1 MNQDNQQPKQDGA
14 LKKLIKKAIAALKR
28 RLIMLMIPVLLV
40 IVAAALVAGIFELA
54 AEAVKNAVAS
64 IGSSSETSSETSSEV
79 SVIVDE
85 TDGSIEITNE
95 TLDTILESLYEADI
109 NPEDIGLLSD
119 IEINMTEEEYQE
131 ALRKY
136 LREFYEAQVTTETL
150 NYQHKETTDDVTY
163 GAVYLYRAT
172 GESATEERTELTYI
186 PYEEMLALEAA
197 GDESAKNY
205 FSLDEEDN
213 LVIAGTTQVIVETGT
228 SEGSASGANLS
239 KQSDTMTVILKS
251 IDYKSLI
258 SQYTTQIAYLIDLL
272 LISQN
277 PEFVVAVADLIKD
290 SRIEITITDTVSTNV
305 FTETFSYIPCARIEQ
320 TIHRESQ
327 EITYYETIRGNK
339 KYEITKTTTKTTTP
353 IVHVTYAKTWFS
365 EQEITYDKKIEGP
378 DVSPP
383 VVTPLGSETPPSGEG
398 SWRENKELE
407 TQNSVTTDKYE
418 EAVRGDVVFK
428 VGEAGDGKRYEDG
441 QIEEPTFVGLME
453 TLFKVPNSERHEE
466 AGTNLMSGA
475 DLLIYLL
482 QQDDSL
488 QSMEIITR
496 YALYKYSED
505 TQSFGVTE
513 LSSDIFAITELNQVV
528 AGTDIGKEFTK
539 SWENNALRKYMNGES
554 SYMGK
559 YVVDYITED
568 NTKFICYT
576 DVNNTRNYGFGICHY
591 TGGRAGGTSN
601 NHISKY
607 ASLGIDIKA
616 AEYNQVDVSELDVD
630 IVMTIFNQVY
640 DEYRAEVLDRKEK
653 YAPNAPDLTEQQIIC
668 LTDMRYQGSIKWKD
682 FYAIYAT
689 QNTEQIKN
697 YIIEHSGEGRGEAR
711 WKAYSEGV
719 FITRDNEILD
729 PNDFISGDGILGV
742 ARQVWLEVC
751 NRFTSY
757 GGLGSIPPSESK
769 TQIDCSGYVSWV
781 LYEYGYTDFN
791 HQVNSAG
798 FLNTDWGKKY
808 GWLEINVKSREDATN
823 LLKPGDIFVRY
834 GEGTHHVLIVERI
847 ENGRLYAYD
856 CGSAKNWLNSG
867 GNSVHKSY
875 FLDEAGEGKI
885 IRIEYQGR
893 RVNAT

>member
-1 MNQDNQQPKQDGA
+1 MNKDNKQQKKDSE
-14 LKKLIKKAIAALKR
+14 LKKLVKRAIAAIKKA
-28 RLIMLMIPVLLV
+28 LIKIMIPVILL
-40 IVAAALVAGIFELA
+40 IVAAALVAGIIELA
-54 AEAVKNAVAS
+54 AKAVGDAVAS
-64 IGSSSETSSETSSEV
+64 IGASSEA
-79 SVIVDE
+79 SVNVNE
-85 TDGSIEITNE
+85 TDGAIEITNE
-95 TLDTILESLYEADI
+95 TLDAILNSLNEADI
-109 NPEDIGLLSD
+109 NPEDIGLLPD
-119 IEINMTEEEYQE
+119 IESGITAEEYQE

-172 GESATEERTELTYI
+172 GDSATEDRTELTYI
-186 PYEEMLALEAA
+186 PYEQMLALESA

-213 LVIAGTTQVIVETGT
+213 LIIAGTTQVIVETGT

-258 SQYTTQIAYLIDLL
+258 AQYTTQMTYLMDLL

-290 SRIEITITDTVSTNV
+290 TRIEITIADTVSTNV
-305 FTETFSYIPCARIEQ
+305 FTDIISYIPCTKIERDYY
-320 TIHRESQ
+320 REGQ
-327 EITYYETIRGNK
+327 HYTETETHRGNRRF
-339 KYEITKTTTKTTTP
+339 EITKTTTITTTP
-353 IVHVTYAKTWFS
+353 IIHVTSVKTWFC
-365 EQEITYDKKIEGP
+365 EQEVTYNKKIEGP

-383 VVTPLGSETPPSGEG
+383 VTTPLGSETPPSGEG
-398 SWRENKELE
+398 SWREDIERQ

-428 VGEAGDGKRYEDG
+428 VGESGDGRRYEKG
-441 QIEEPTFVGLME
+441 QIDEPTFVGLME
-453 TLFKVPNSERHEE
+453 TAFKVPNSERYEE
-466 AGTNLMSGA
+466 AGTNLISGA
-475 DLLIYLL
+475 DLLIHLL
-482 QQDDSL
+482 QQDDAL
-488 QSMEIITR
+488 QNMETITR
-496 YALYKYSED
+496 YALYKYSDE

-513 LSSDIFAITELNQVV
+513 LSSEVNEIKELNQVIV
-528 AGTDIGKEFTK
+528 GTDIGKEFTK

-559 YVVDYITED
+559 YITNYITED

-591 TGGRAGGTSN
+591 TGGIAGGTSN
-601 NHISKY
+601 NHVSKY
-607 ASLGIDIKA
+607 NNLGIDIKSSK
-616 AEYNQVDVSELDVD
+616 YNQINESELDVD

>member
-1 MNQDNQQPKQDGA
+1 MNKDNKQQKKDSE
-14 LKKLIKKAIAALKR
+14 LKKLVKRAIAAIKKA
-28 RLIMLMIPVLLV
+28 LIKIMIPVILL
-40 IVAAALVAGIFELA
+40 IVAAALVAGIIELA
-54 AEAVKNAVAS
+54 AKAVGDAVAS
-64 IGSSSETSSETSSEV
+64 IGASSEA
-79 SVIVDE
+79 SVNVNE
-85 TDGSIEITNE
+85 TDGAIEITNE
-95 TLDTILESLYEADI
+95 TLDAILNSLNEADI
-109 NPEDIGLLSD
+109 NPEDIGLLPD
-119 IEINMTEEEYQE
+119 IESGITAEEYQE

-172 GESATEERTELTYI
+172 GDSATEDRTELTYI
-186 PYEEMLALEAA
+186 PYEQMLALESA

-213 LVIAGTTQVIVETGT
+213 LIIAGTTQVIVETGT

-258 SQYTTQIAYLIDLL
+258 AQYTTQMTYLMDLL

-277 PEFVVAVADLIKD
+277 PEFVAAVADLIKD
-290 SRIEITITDTVSTNV
+290 TRIEITIADTVSTNV
-305 FTETFSYIPCARIEQ
+305 FTDIISYIPCTKIERDYY
-320 TIHRESQ
+320 REGQ
-327 EITYYETIRGNK
+327 HYTETETHRGNRRF
-339 KYEITKTTTKTTTP
+339 EITKTTTITTTP
-353 IVHVTYAKTWFS
+353 IIHVTSVKTWFC
-365 EQEITYDKKIEGP
+365 EQEVTYNKKIEGP

-383 VVTPLGSETPPSGEG
+383 VTTPLGSETPPSGEG
-398 SWRENKELE
+398 SWREDIERQ

-428 VGEAGDGKRYEDG
+428 VGESGDGRRYEKG
-441 QIEEPTFVGLME
+441 QIDEPTFVGLME
-453 TLFKVPNSERHEE
+453 TAFKVPNSERYEE
-466 AGTNLMSGA
+466 AGTNLISGA
-475 DLLIYLL
+475 DLLIHLL
-482 QQDDSL
+482 QQDDAL
-488 QSMEIITR
+488 QNMETITR
-496 YALYKYSED
+496 YALYKYSDE

-513 LSSDIFAITELNQVV
+513 LSSEVNEIKELNQVIV
-528 AGTDIGKEFTK
+528 GTDIGKEFTK

-559 YVVDYITED
+559 YITNYITED

-591 TGGRAGGTSN
+591 TGGIAGGTSN
-601 NHISKY
+601 NHVSKY
-607 ASLGIDIKA
+607 NNLGIDIKSSK
-616 AEYNQVDVSELDVD
+616 YNQINESELDVD